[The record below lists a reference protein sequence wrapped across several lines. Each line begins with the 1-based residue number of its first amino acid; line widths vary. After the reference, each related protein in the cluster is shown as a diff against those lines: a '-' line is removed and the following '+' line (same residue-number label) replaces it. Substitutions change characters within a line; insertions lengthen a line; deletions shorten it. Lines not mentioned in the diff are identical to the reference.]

1 MNKIGILF
9 GKGKKQKKSSS
20 RDELRLWL
28 RNTND
33 ANDGEL
39 LAALLI
45 KENSPDWVS
54 VKALMGDYTVEP
66 DPQRGGC
73 VVIFTR

>member
-1 MNKIGILF
+1 MGILF
-9 GKGKKQKKSSS
+9 GKRKKQEKSSS
-20 RDELRLWL
+20 RDDLRLWL
-28 RNTND
+28 RNAND
-33 ANDGEL
+33 ANNGEL

-45 KENSPDWVS
+45 KENSPDWAS
-54 VKALMGDYTVEP
+54 VKALMGDYKVEP

>member
-1 MNKIGILF
+1 MGILF
-9 GKGKKQKKSSS
+9 GKRKKQEKSSS
-20 RDELRLWL
+20 RDGIRLWL
-28 RNTND
+28 RNADD
-33 ANDGEL
+33 ANDGDL
-39 LAALLI
+39 LAALLS
-45 KENSPDWVS
+45 KENSPDWAS

>member
-1 MNKIGILF
+1 LGGENKMGILF
-9 GKGKKQKKSSS
+9 GKRKKQKKSSS
-20 RDELRLWL
+20 RDEIRLWL
-28 RNTND
+28 RN

-45 KENSPDWVS
+45 KENSPDWAS

-73 VVIFTR
+73 VVIFNR